1 MPQLLLGRLSL
12 RELVALCM
20 LMQVI
25 WLRKGV
31 GKVRLE
37 QEEATTVAQQLIK
50 PSKNIVKYGQTKNKI
65 LLSWELLEVCLV
77 TI

>member
-1 MPQLLLGRLSL
+1 
-12 RELVALCM
+12 M